1 MTTPPTDN
9 AGVRVFPPALYA
21 APLLSGVLLDRVW
34 PLPIPARGVTAPLGA
49 ALLAAGVGLAAP
61 GAASF
66 RHSGTPLNPTRPA
79 ATLVTT
85 GPYRLTRH
93 PIYVGM
99 ATTYAGVT
107 LLAGTWWPV
116 AFLPLAV
123 LAVDRLVIARE
134 EPYLRRR
141 FGSAYDEYC
150 ARVRRWL

>member
-9 AGVRVFPPALYA
+9 AAVRVFPPALYA

-49 ALLAAGVGLAAP
+49 ELLAAGVG
-61 GAASF
+61 
-66 RHSGTPLNPTRPA
+66 
-79 ATLVTT
+79 
-85 GPYRLTRH
+85 
-93 PIYVGM
+93 
-99 ATTYAGVT
+99 
-107 LLAGTWWPV
+107 LAGTWWPV

-134 EPYLRRR
+134 EPYLRRL